1 VTTPADLVREACGL
15 LAGYMGTLERLV
27 AEPATRGGTGS
38 TGYVSVRVA
47 ETPEPWNAPAGRAL
61 MDAHEGARRLEA
73 VLRYALHGHPGQRR
87 GGSTG
92 NTLAALDAIPRLAA
106 GLDTD
111 AEALAARIVERWVNE
126 ARSVPA
132 IDEAQRWRYVQG
144 RRCPYCKCGSLKVA
158 LDARNQP
165 AGRVECHSHPSVG
178 CRDGNGRRPAATM
191 GTSGRGEPELRWD
204 DGLTE
209 TVPDLTVET

>member
-1 VTTPADLVREACGL
+1 LTTPADLVREACGL

-27 AEPATRGGTGS
+27 AEPATRAGTGS
-38 TGYVSVRVA
+38 TSYVSVRVA

-73 VLRYALHGHPGQRR
+73 VLRYALNGHPGQRR

-106 GLDTD
+106 GLDAD

-132 IDEAQRWRYVQG
+132 IDEAQRWRYVRG
-144 RRCPYCKCGSLKVA
+144 RACPYCGCWTLKVL
-158 LDARNQP
+158 LDAAGRP
-165 AGRVECHSHPSVG
+165 AGHVECHSHPSVR
-178 CRDGNGRRPAATM
+178 CADGNGLRPAAAM
-191 GTSGRGEPELRWD
+191 GTDERGRAALMWA
-204 DGLTE
+204 DGRVE
-209 TVPDLTVET
+209 TAPDLED